1 MVSRAR
7 QIEIEV
13 EIVEMLKDYGRAM
26 YPMSIGKVAEALGID
41 IVPYSS
47 LDERE
52 RRLALAAS
60 GDAFG
65 IHNADFTIAKIVVN
79 DMTGSYYNRSRFS
92 GAHEV
97 GHIHLEHK
105 EDTPNRET
113 EADYYAGYLLA
124 PHPLIL
130 TIPKG
135 ASIADRF
142 GISQPCA
149 DFAYDQAQNRLREGG
164 AWRPHEKWLIE
175 NATWRGGGLIGRP

>member
-79 DMTGSYYNRSRFS
+79 DMTGSYYNRSRFP

-97 GHIHLEHK
+97 GHIHLEHT

-135 ASIADRF
+135 GIDRRQVRH
-142 GISQPCA
+142 QPA
-149 DFAYDQAQNRLREGG
+149 VRRLRV
-164 AWRPHEKWLIE
+164 RPGTKP
-175 NATWRGGGLIGRP
+175 AQRGRCLEAP

>member
-1 MVSRAR
+1 MR
-7 QIEIEV
+7 
-13 EIVEMLKDYGRAM
+13 GREGWLS
-26 YPMSIGKVAEALGID
+26 PR
-41 IVPYSS
+41 P
-47 LDERE
+47 
-52 RRLALAAS
+52 

-79 DMTGSYYNRSRFS
+79 DMTGSYYNRSRFP

-97 GHIHLEHK
+97 GHIHLEHT

-135 ASIADRF
+135 GIDRRQVRH
-142 GISQPCA
+142 QPA
-149 DFAYDQAQNRLREGG
+149 VRRLRV
-164 AWRPHEKWLIE
+164 RPGTKP
-175 NATWRGGGLIGRP
+175 AQRGRCLETP